1 MPCLKTEISTC
12 KTAYFFGK
20 VMIYVKKKKNL
31 KCVFT
36 INAHW
41 SVVKLIVVF
50 IVEESIQPKKWN
62 APYQI
67 SSHSSLSKW
76 V

>member
-1 MPCLKTEISTC
+1 MC
-12 KTAYFFGK
+12 
-20 VMIYVKKKKNL
+20 KKKKNL

-62 APYQI
+62 APYQL